1 MENKS
6 SNLFGK
12 AADDYMLL
20 LTFSIALIYF
30 SQYSTEIKPVF
41 LARKEKGNVF
51 PVLCWKFVTK

>member
-51 PVLCWKFVTK
+51 PVLC